1 MDLYLPTSSAHSLS
15 LLSYQGVAK
24 RVRSGDKMLLVQNG
38 LVYGVGT
45 LANPPCESI
54 HENNDNAFPRLFASH
69 TVLERLQDEVK
80 KYVEEQC
87 KHGYS

>member
-1 MDLYLPTSSAHSLS
+1 MSSAHSLS
-15 LLSYQGVAK
+15 LFSYQEVAE
-24 RVRSGDKMLLVQNG
+24 RVRSGDKILLVQNG

-54 HENNDNAFPRLFASH
+54 HENDDALPRFFASH
-69 TVLERLQDEVK
+69 TVVESLHDEVK

-87 KHGYS
+87 KHEYN